1 VSNLNDYE
9 EIISAGIRLIDL
21 EEFKNE
27 ESVSDEG
34 EEII

>member
-1 VSNLNDYE
+1 VSNQNDYE

-27 ESVSDEG
+27 ESVSDYG